1 MLYLFSS
8 ILCFKILERMISGC
22 YEPGGACILQ
32 AEALGFMLVN
42 YLVLACGMAQTG
54 GVGTF
59 NVMVSPSPSVIGVYY
74 YYEND
79 DGTAP
84 EVRIT

>member
-1 MLYLFSS
+1 
-8 ILCFKILERMISGC
+8 MISGC

-42 YLVLACGMAQTG
+42 HMVLACGMAQTG

-59 NVMVSPSPSVIGVYY
+59 NIMVSPSPNVIGLYY
-74 YYEND
+74 YYEDD
-79 DGTAP
+79 DGNAP
-84 EVRIT
+84 EVQNTCTRT